1 LAAGALRTGN
11 FPRLRRKYPAPA
23 AAPVAVCGRTRG
35 FRGIRRRHEACPRFA
50 GGYNVINLKRILV
63 PHDFSDSSEAAVRY
77 AIELARKFGARL
89 YFLNVSERLRME
101 MGTDFPVGLEE
112 AVEAAVRERLM
123 TIVTPQE
130 RNELKPL
137 FIVVP
142 GAPAAAIVRYA
153 SDEHIDL
160 IVMGTHGRGFVA
172 HVVLG
177 SVAEKVVRTAP
188 CPVLTVRNRQH
199 QFVGVDETAAAGQA
213 VATPTKAVVL
223 F

>member
-1 LAAGALRTGN
+1 VAERADFAASATGTRLARVFARSHN
-11 FPRLRRKYPAPA
+11 M
-23 AAPVAVCGRTRG
+23 
-35 FRGIRRRHEACPRFA
+35 IR
-50 GGYNVINLKRILV
+50 LKRILV
-63 PHDFSDSSEAAVRY
+63 PHDFSDCSDTAVRY
-77 AIELARKFGARL
+77 AIDLARRFGARL
-89 YFLNVSERLRME
+89 YILNVSERLRME
-101 MGTDFPVGLEE
+101 TATEFPVGFEV

-130 RNELKPL
+130 RHELKPL

-153 SDEHIDL
+153 SDEGIDL

-172 HVVLG
+172 HAMLG

-188 CPVLTVRNRQH
+188 CPVLTVRNRPH
-199 QFVGVDETAAAGQA
+199 QFVGVDVTAAAAQT